1 MTILRIAQLST
12 SDLRLLGNNFS
23 RRRRRSPLSL
33 AAVNR
38 SLALHGDGV
47 DHLLLSATKTR
58 TSARLEAHVS

>member
-1 MTILRIAQLST
+1 MMVVLISELSL

-38 SLALHGDGV
+38 SLALHGDSV
-47 DHLLLSATKTR
+47 DRLSLKLAKASR
-58 TSARLEAHVS
+58 PPRSGLMAP